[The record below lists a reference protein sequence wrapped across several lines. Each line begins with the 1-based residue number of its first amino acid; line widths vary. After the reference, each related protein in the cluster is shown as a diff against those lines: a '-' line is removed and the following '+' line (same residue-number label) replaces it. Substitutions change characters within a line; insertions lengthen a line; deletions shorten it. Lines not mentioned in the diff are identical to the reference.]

1 MGLKILVWSS
11 IIFLVGGIAAITYL
25 TFGGNYKSA
34 SHVPKPVVSKV
45 KYAYKAEGGIA
56 YSINQIDSL
65 TAADN
70 YYFTKANAI
79 NHPYSEW

>member
-11 IIFLVGGIAAITYL
+11 IIFLVGGIAVITYL

-34 SHVPKPVVSKV
+34 KHVPKLVVNKV

>member
-11 IIFLVGGIAAITYL
+11 ILFLLGGIAAITYL

-34 SHVPKPVVSKV
+34 NRVPEPVIHKV
-45 KYAYKAEGGIA
+45 KYVYKAEGGIA

-79 NHPYSEW
+79 HHPLSKL